1 VGQDPGSGAFRF
13 PSWAWDGMRSIGGS
27 RDTTWLPGHKDPP
40 RRWPPLAGGTRIT
53 AGAPTLGAAGVCI
66 GAALLAVPRR
76 IIEIDVI
83 RDPGRLR
90 ELDIAGAIT

>member
-1 VGQDPGSGAFRF
+1 VF
-13 PSWAWDGMRSIGGS
+13 
-27 RDTTWLPGHKDPP
+27 
-40 RRWPPLAGGTRIT
+40 
-53 AGAPTLGAAGVCI
+53 I

-76 IIEIDVI
+76 IIEIDAI

>member
-1 VGQDPGSGAFRF
+1 
-13 PSWAWDGMRSIGGS
+13 
-27 RDTTWLPGHKDPP
+27 
-40 RRWPPLAGGTRIT
+40 
-53 AGAPTLGAAGVCI
+53 VCV

-76 IIEIDVI
+76 IIDIDVI